1 MHTVADY
8 FPIRASVLKWAC
20 ERVNLPF
27 SELSKKYKCFSNEQN
42 GLFKLTMK
50 QLENLSSKLRY
61 PLFYLMLDSPVKEI
75 DQLSIS
81 DFRTVNSKK
90 IRPSI
95 NLKEE
100 VDFCQSQQDWYSD
113 FVRQNDIIPFEYIN
127 KFTLNDSPKSAG
139 DKLRKYL
146 NISYESANN
155 PNEYYKILK
164 SIFEDHNILVNT
176 SKVLKHT
183 KNKLSVSE
191 FRGFALTDKFA
202 PLIFVNGND
211 SINAQVFTLCH
222 ELGHICLGI
231 SGVSD
236 ISSKNDFKSEKWC
249 NEFAANVLLPEKDI
263 CKDFDNFSDIDV
275 FLEKSV
281 EKYHVSLNAL
291 LIRILDLKLI
301 SKADFEYYWEQAEIQ
316 YKNFLESANKK
327 KTKSGGSYYRTV
339 NSRLSRLLTKS
350 LIAATSVGQTTYREA
365 TSLLGLKSVEVFCKF
380 ARQNGEQ

>member
-1 MHTVADY
+1 
-8 FPIRASVLKWAC
+8 
-20 ERVNLPF
+20 
-27 SELSKKYKCFSNEQN
+27 
-42 GLFKLTMK
+42 
-50 QLENLSSKLRY
+50 
-61 PLFYLMLDSPVKEI
+61 MLDSPVKEI
-75 DQLSIS
+75 DQLSIN
-81 DFRTVNSKK
+81 DFRTVNSNK

-100 VDFCQSQQDWYSD
+100 IDFCKSQQDWYSD

-127 KFTLNDSPKSAG
+127 KFTLKDSSKIAG
-139 DKLRKYL
+139 DSLRKYL
-146 NISYESANN
+146 GISYERANN
-155 PNEYYKILK
+155 PAEYYKFLK
-164 SIFEDHNILVNT
+164 SIFENHNILVNT

-211 SINAQVFTLCH
+211 SVNAQVFTLCH
-222 ELGHICLGI
+222 ELGHICLGL

-263 CKDFDNFSDIDV
+263 SEDFNKNDDFDE
-275 FLEKSV
+275 FLEKSIK
-281 EKYHVSLNAL
+281 KYHVSLNAL
-291 LIRILDLKLI
+291 LIRILNLRLI
-301 SKADFEYYWEQAEIQ
+301 SKADFDYYWEQAEIQ
-316 YKNFLESANKK
+316 YRKFLESSNKK
-327 KTKSGGSYYRTV
+327 TNKSGGSYYRTV

-350 LIAATSVGQTTYREA
+350 LIAATTVGQTTYREA

-380 ARQNGEQ
+380 VKQNGEQ